1 LTFILRVIV
10 EYISEMAKK
19 ATTKN
24 SPGSLD
30 GQIVVDQEPSECT
43 ICLANDIEDDVGLL
57 KCVSFVCVFL

>member
-1 LTFILRVIV
+1 
-10 EYISEMAKK
+10 MAKK
-19 ATTKN
+19 GTTKN

-30 GQIVVDQEPSECT
+30 GQTVDQEPSECT